1 MRRNS
6 KTAVAGAFMIAC
18 LAACR
23 GGNGE
28 IQALTEPENR
38 ETENVERESAE
49 LENTLDR
56 IPMVMIDGVM
66 YYDAGRES
74 TVSGRCGVMDGE
86 ITSTVDGTEV
96 PAADDQSNFGS
107 GYGYQWGPE
116 EGTVEVDVDGRWMVF
131 EQRDGENGQVYFEGQ
146 WYDTADLSEET
157 LEWLVMYNRLPEEDQ
172 LALNHIPLELWE
184 LSGMAE
190 EGGRTQ
196 ETDAFRNLTEL
207 NDMEIPDEEEDC
219 FF

>member
-1 MRRNS
+1 MRRNF

-38 ETENVERESAE
+38 ETENVE
-49 LENTLDR
+49 
-56 IPMVMIDGVM
+56 
-66 YYDAGRES
+66 
-74 TVSGRCGVMDGE
+74 
-86 ITSTVDGTEV
+86 TEV

-107 GYGYQWGPE
+107 GYGYQRGPE
-116 EGTVEVDVDGRWMVF
+116 EGTVEIDVDGRWMVF
-131 EQRDGENGQVYFEGQ
+131 EQRDGESGQVYFEGQ

-190 EGGRTQ
+190 EDGRTQ
-196 ETDAFRNLTEL
+196 ETNAFRNLTEL
-207 NDMEIPDEEEDC
+207 NDMEIPDEEEDW

>member
-38 ETENVERESAE
+38 ETENVETESAE

-74 TVSGRCGVMDGE
+74 TVSGRCGVIGR
-86 ITSTVDGTEV
+86 GNHFHGGWNRG
-96 PAADDQSNFGS
+96 ACS
-107 GYGYQWGPE
+107 G
-116 EGTVEVDVDGRWMVF
+116 
-131 EQRDGENGQVYFEGQ
+131 
-146 WYDTADLSEET
+146 
-157 LEWLVMYNRLPEEDQ
+157 
-172 LALNHIPLELWE
+172 
-184 LSGMAE
+184 
-190 EGGRTQ
+190 
-196 ETDAFRNLTEL
+196 
-207 NDMEIPDEEEDC
+207 
-219 FF
+219 

>member
-38 ETENVERESAE
+38 ETENVETESAE

-207 NDMEIPDEEEDC
+207 NDMEIPDEEEV
-219 FF
+219 